1 MKEQKDSLQNRL
13 LEFFGEEDYKPL
25 TVGEIEDVFGFEDA
39 DEFKELVKTLV
50 RMEGDGLVVRSRS
63 NRYGL
68 PERMNLLRGKFIGHA
83 KGFGFVTPDIEGM
96 DDVFIPPHEVNGAI
110 NGDIVLIRVL
120 KESFG
125 DRREGTVTK
134 VVERGQTSFVGTF
147 QANRGFGFVV
157 LDDKKLPMDIFI
169 AKGDT
174 LGAVDGHKVVVEVA
188 TWPEDLKSATGYITK
203 ILGHKNDPG
212 VDILSILYKH
222 DIPPEFPD
230 EVIAAAQRVPDEIT
244 EADIEGRRDLRHE
257 TIVTIDGADAKDLD
271 DAVTVTKN
279 GDGTYKLGV
288 HIADVSYYVTQGSV
302 IDIEAY
308 DRATSVYLTDRVI
321 PMIPHR
327 LSNGICSLN
336 PQVDRLTLS
345 CEMIIDANG
354 NVISHEI
361 FQSVI
366 KTTERMTYKDVYK
379 ILVEQDEELIARYE
393 PLVPMFKNMAELSS
407 ILRHKREM
415 RGAIDFDFKESKV
428 IVNEDGWP
436 VDIELRERTV
446 AEKLIEDFMLAANET
461 VAEHFHWMNVPF
473 LYRIHEDPKP
483 EKLQRFFE
491 FVTNFGI
498 LIKGTGN
505 TVHPKALQDVLKAIE
520 GMPEEPVIS
529 TMLLRSMQQAKYYP
543 ESLGHFG
550 LSTDFYTH
558 FTSPIRR
565 YPDLIVHRLIRT
577 YLINKDTSRETIAQW
592 SMAMDEIADHTSE
605 RERRAVDAERDTD
618 SLKKAQ
624 YMSDKIGEEFEG
636 IVSSITNFGIFV
648 ELPNTIEGL
657 VHISNMTD
665 DYYHFDDRQMIMIGE
680 RTNRQFRIGDEVMV
694 RVANVIIEESSID
707 FEIVGMVTSYGRTRK
722 AAPTV
727 IHARKNYSDNKGGS
741 SSRRGSRNED
751 DRGGRGGRRG
761 GRNEEERSSRDS
773 RRGGRNE
780 EERNSRGN
788 RRGGG
793 NDEERGKRGERRESD
808 RDPRGS
814 RKDSSSPGPK
824 KRVKQKQKFYEGIAK
839 KNKKKKSKR
848 K

>member
-1 MKEQKDSLQNRL
+1 MINNKDPLQSRL
-13 LEFFGEEDYKPL
+13 LDFFGEEEYNPL
-25 TVGEIEDVFGFEDA
+25 TVGEIEEEFGFEDA
-39 DEFKELVKTLV
+39 DEFKELVKILV
-50 RMEGDGLVVRSRS
+50 RMEGQGLVVRSRS

-83 KGFGFVTPDIEGM
+83 KGFGFVTPDVEGM

-110 NGDIVLIRVL
+110 NGDTVLIRVL

-125 DRREGTVTK
+125 DRREGTITK
-134 VVERGQTSFVGTF
+134 VVERGQTKFVGTF

-174 LGAVDGHKVVVEVA
+174 LGAVDGHKVVVEIA

-222 DIPPEFPD
+222 DIPPEFPS
-230 EVIAAAQRVPDEIT
+230 EVISAAQQVPDEIT
-244 EADIEGRRDLRHE
+244 EADLKDRRDLRHE

-279 GDGTYKLGV
+279 VDGTYKLGV

-302 IDIEAY
+302 LDIEAY

-345 CEMIIDANG
+345 CEMIIDENG

-366 KTTERMTYKDVYK
+366 KTTERMTYRDVYK
-379 ILVEQDEELIARYE
+379 ILEEQDEELIERYKA
-393 PLVPMFKNMAELSS
+393 LVPMFKDMAELSN
-407 ILRHKREM
+407 ILRNKRTL

-446 AEKLIEDFMLAANET
+446 AEKLIEDFMLVANET

-473 LYRIHEDPKP
+473 IYRIHEDPKP

-505 TVHPKALQDVLKAIE
+505 TIHPKALQDVLKAIE

-543 ESLGHFG
+543 ESIGHFG

-577 YLINKDTSRETIAQW
+577 YLVNKDTSQETITQW

-618 SLKKAQ
+618 ALKKAQ

-636 IVSSITNFGIFV
+636 IVSSVTNFGMFI

-665 DYYHFDDRQMIMIGE
+665 DYYRFDDRQMIMIGE
-680 RTNRQFRIGDEVMV
+680 RTNRQFRIGDEVKV

-722 AAPTV
+722 DTPKV
-727 IHARKNYSDNKGGS
+727 IHTRKNYSDSK
-741 SSRRGSRNED
+741 
-751 DRGGRGGRRG
+751 GGRGNRTERARDGRGRRTDDEK
-761 GRNEEERSSRDS
+761 GRSDTS
-773 RRGGRNE
+773 
-780 EERNSRGN
+780 
-788 RRGGG
+788 
-793 NDEERGKRGERRESD
+793 KRGERRESD
-808 RDPRGS
+808 RDPRGR
-814 RKDSSSPGPK
+814 RKDGSSPGAK
-824 KRVKQKQKFYEGIAK
+824 KGVKQKQKFYEGIAK
-839 KNKKKKSKR
+839 KGKKKKSKR

>member
-1 MKEQKDSLQNRL
+1 MTNNKDSLQSRL
-13 LEFFGEEDYKPL
+13 LDFFGEEAYSPL
-25 TVGEIEDVFGFEDA
+25 TVGEIEEEFGFEDA
-39 DEFKELVKTLV
+39 EEFKELVKTLV
-50 RMEGDGLVVRSRS
+50 RMEGQGLVVRSRS

-83 KGFGFVTPDIEGM
+83 KGFGFVSPDVEGM

-110 NGDIVLIRVL
+110 NGDTVLIRVL

-134 VVERGQTSFVGTF
+134 VVERGQTKFVGTF

-174 LGAVDGHKVVVEVA
+174 LGAVDGHKVVVEIA

-222 DIPPEFPD
+222 DIPPEFPS
-230 EVIAAAQRVPDEIT
+230 EVISAAQQVPDEIS
-244 EADIEGRRDLRHE
+244 EADLKDRRDLRHE

-302 IDIEAY
+302 LDIEAY

-345 CEMIIDANG
+345 CEMIIDADG
-354 NVISHEI
+354 NVVSHDI

-379 ILVEQDEELIARYE
+379 ILEEQDEELIERYK
-393 PLVPMFKNMAELSS
+393 PLVPMFKDMAELSA
-407 ILRHKREM
+407 ILRNKRTL

-428 IVNEDGWP
+428 IVDESGWP

-446 AEKLIEDFMLAANET
+446 AEKLIEDFMLVANET

-473 LYRIHEDPKP
+473 IYRIHEDPKP

-505 TVHPKALQDVLKAIE
+505 TIHPKALQEVLKAIE

-543 ESLGHFG
+543 ESIGHFG

-577 YLINKDTSRETIAQW
+577 YLINKDTSKETIAQW

-618 SLKKAQ
+618 ALKKAQ

-636 IVSSITNFGIFV
+636 IVSSVTNFGMFV

-665 DYYHFDDRQMIMIGE
+665 DYYRFDDRQMMMIGE
-680 RTNRQFRIGDEVMV
+680 RTNRQFRIGDEVKV
-694 RVANVIIEESSID
+694 RVANVILEESSID

-722 AAPTV
+722 ATPKV
-727 IHARKNYSDNKGGS
+727 IHTRKNYSDSKSGRTR
-741 SSRRGSRNED
+741 SRRVD
-751 DRGGRGGRRG
+751 
-761 GRNEEERSSRDS
+761 
-773 RRGGRNE
+773 
-780 EERNSRGN
+780 
-788 RRGGG
+788 
-793 NDEERGKRGERRESD
+793 ERGDAPKRGERRASD
-808 RDPRGS
+808 RDPRGP
-814 RKDSSSPGPK
+814 RKDSSSPGPTK
-824 KRVKQKQKFYEGIAK
+824 GVKQKQKFYESVAK
-839 KNKKKKSKR
+839 KGKKKKSKR

>member
-1 MKEQKDSLQNRL
+1 MKDQKDTLQSRL
-13 LEFFGEEDYKPL
+13 LDFFSKDDYKPL
-25 TVGEIEDVFGFEDA
+25 TVGEIEDEFGFEDA
-39 DEFKELVKTLV
+39 EEFKELVKTLV
-50 RMEGDGLVVRSRS
+50 RMEGQGLVVRSRS

-83 KGFGFVTPDIEGM
+83 KGFGFVTPDVEGM
-96 DDVFIPPHEVNGAI
+96 DDVFIPPHEINGAI

-174 LGAVDGHKVVVEVA
+174 LGAVEGHKVVVEVA

-244 EADIEGRRDLRHE
+244 EADLVGRRDLRHE

-279 GDGTYKLGV
+279 VDGTYKLGV

-354 NVISHEI
+354 NVVAHEI

-379 ILVEQDEELIARYE
+379 ILEEQDEALIERYE
-393 PLVPMFKNMAELSS
+393 PLVPMFKNMAELSG
-407 ILRHKREM
+407 ILRRKREM

-428 IVNEDGWP
+428 IVNEEGWP

-565 YPDLIVHRLIRT
+565 YPDLVVHRLIRT

-618 SLKKAQ
+618 ALKKAQ

-665 DYYHFDDRQMIMIGE
+665 DYYRFDDRQMIMIGE
-680 RTNRQFRIGDEVMV
+680 RTNRQFRIGDEVTV

-727 IHARKNYSDNKGGS
+727 IHARKNYSDNKGGR
-741 SSRRGSRNED
+741 SRRSTRNDEEK
-751 DRGGRGGRRG
+751 GGRG
-761 GRNEEERSSRDS
+761 
-773 RRGGRNE
+773 
-780 EERNSRGN
+780 GN
-788 RRGGG
+788 RRGGRQE
-793 NDEERGKRGERRESD
+793 DDRGTHSSSKQGERRESD
-808 RDPRGS
+808 RDPRGR
-814 RKDSSSPGPK
+814 RKDDSSPGPK

-839 KNKKKKSKR
+839 KGKKKKTKR

>member
-1 MKEQKDSLQNRL
+1 MKDQNNNSLQSRL
-13 LEFFGEEDYKPL
+13 LDFFGEEDYKPL
-25 TVGEIEDVFGFEDA
+25 TVGEIEDVFGFKDA

-50 RMEGDGLVVRSRS
+50 RMEGQGLVVRSRS
-63 NRYGL
+63 NRYGS

-83 KGFGFVTPDIEGM
+83 KGFGFVAPDIEGM

-169 AKGDT
+169 AKDDT

-222 DIPPEFPD
+222 DIPPEFPE
-230 EVIAAAQRVPDEIT
+230 EVVAAAQSVPDEIT
-244 EADIEGRRDLRHE
+244 AADLEGRRDLRHE

-279 GDGTYKLGV
+279 VDGTYKLGV

-336 PQVDRLTLS
+336 PQVDRLVLS

-366 KTTERMTYKDVYK
+366 KTTERMTYRDVYK
-379 ILVEQDEELIARYE
+379 ILEEQDAELIARYE
-393 PLVPMFKNMAELSS
+393 PLVPMFKHMAELSN
-407 ILRHKREM
+407 ILRTKREM

-428 IVNEDGWP
+428 IVDEDGWP

-577 YLINKDTSRETIAQW
+577 YLLNKDTSRETVAQW

-618 SLKKAQ
+618 ALKKAQ

-657 VHISNMTD
+657 IHISNMTD
-665 DYYHFDDRQMIMIGE
+665 DYYRFDDRQMIMIGE
-680 RTNRQFRIGDEVMV
+680 RTNRQFRIGDEVTV

-727 IHARKNYSDNKGGS
+727 IHARKNYNENKGDR
-741 SSRRGSRNED
+741 SSRGNRRGARNEEE
-751 DRGGRGGRRG
+751 RGGRSSRS
-761 GRNEEERSSRDS
+761 GRNEEERGGRGS
-773 RRGGRNE
+773 RRGRDE
-780 EERNSRGN
+780 EG
-788 RRGGG
+788 RGGQ
-793 NDEERGKRGERRESD
+793 GERREND
-808 RDPRGS
+808 RDPRGR
-814 RKDSSSPGPK
+814 RKDGSSPGPK
-824 KRVKQKQKFYEGIAK
+824 KGVKQKQKFYEGVAK
-839 KNKKKKSKR
+839 KNKKKKTKR

>member
-1 MKEQKDSLQNRL
+1 MKDQKDSLQNRL

-50 RMEGDGLVVRSRS
+50 RMEGEGLVVRSRS

-379 ILVEQDEELIARYE
+379 ILVEQDEELITRYE

-529 TMLLRSMQQAKYYP
+529 TILLRSMQQAKYYP

-741 SSRRGSRNED
+741 SSRRGGRNED

-761 GRNEEERSSRDS
+761 GRSEEERSSRGS

-780 EERNSRGN
+780 EERNSRDN
-788 RRGGG
+788 SRGGR
-793 NDEERGKRGERRESD
+793 NKEERGKRGERRESD
-808 RDPRGS
+808 RDPRGG
-814 RKDSSSPGPK
+814 RKDGSSPGPK

>member
-1 MKEQKDSLQNRL
+1 MKDQKDTLQSRL
-13 LEFFGEEDYKPL
+13 LDFFSKDDYKPL
-25 TVGEIEDVFGFEDA
+25 TVGEIEDEFGFEDA
-39 DEFKELVKTLV
+39 EEFKELVKTLV
-50 RMEGDGLVVRSRS
+50 RMEGQGLVVRSRS

-83 KGFGFVTPDIEGM
+83 KGFGFVTPDVEGM
-96 DDVFIPPHEVNGAI
+96 DDVFIPPHEINGAI

-244 EADIEGRRDLRHE
+244 KADLVGRRDLRHE

-279 GDGTYKLGV
+279 VDGTYKLGV

-354 NVISHEI
+354 NVVAHEI

-379 ILVEQDEELIARYE
+379 ILEEQDEALIERYE
-393 PLVPMFKNMAELSS
+393 PLVPMFKNMAELSG
-407 ILRHKREM
+407 ILRRKREM

-428 IVNEDGWP
+428 IVNEEGWP

-565 YPDLIVHRLIRT
+565 YPDLVVHRLIRT

-618 SLKKAQ
+618 ALKKAQ

-665 DYYHFDDRQMIMIGE
+665 DYYRFDDRQMIMIGE
-680 RTNRQFRIGDEVMV
+680 RTNRQFRIGDEVTV

-727 IHARKNYSDNKGGS
+727 IHARKNYSDNKGGR
-741 SSRRGSRNED
+741 SRRSTRSDEEK
-751 DRGGRGGRRG
+751 GGRG
-761 GRNEEERSSRDS
+761 
-773 RRGGRNE
+773 
-780 EERNSRGN
+780 GN
-788 RRGGG
+788 RRGGRQE
-793 NDEERGKRGERRESD
+793 DDRGTRSSSKQGERRESD
-808 RDPRGS
+808 RDPRGR
-814 RKDSSSPGPK
+814 RKDDSSPGPK

-839 KNKKKKSKR
+839 KGKKKKSKR

>member
-1 MKEQKDSLQNRL
+1 MKDQKDTLQSRL
-13 LEFFGEEDYKPL
+13 LDFFSKDDYKPL
-25 TVGEIEDVFGFEDA
+25 TVGEIEDEFGFEDA
-39 DEFKELVKTLV
+39 EEFKELVKTLV
-50 RMEGDGLVVRSRS
+50 RMEGQGLVVRSRS

-83 KGFGFVTPDIEGM
+83 KGFGFVTPDVEGM
-96 DDVFIPPHEVNGAI
+96 DDVFIPPHEINGAI

-244 EADIEGRRDLRHE
+244 EADLVGRRDLRHE

-279 GDGTYKLGV
+279 VDGTYKLGV

-354 NVISHEI
+354 NVVAHEI

-379 ILVEQDEELIARYE
+379 ILEEQDEALIERYE
-393 PLVPMFKNMAELSS
+393 PLVPMFKNMAELSG
-407 ILRHKREM
+407 ILRRKREM

-428 IVNEDGWP
+428 IVNEEGWP

-565 YPDLIVHRLIRT
+565 YPDLVVHRLIRT

-618 SLKKAQ
+618 ALKKAQ

-665 DYYHFDDRQMIMIGE
+665 DYYRFDDRQMIMIGE
-680 RTNRQFRIGDEVMV
+680 RTNRQFRIGDELTV

-727 IHARKNYSDNKGGS
+727 IHARKNYSDNKGGR
-741 SSRRGSRNED
+741 SRRSTRNDEEK
-751 DRGGRGGRRG
+751 GGRG
-761 GRNEEERSSRDS
+761 
-773 RRGGRNE
+773 
-780 EERNSRGN
+780 GN
-788 RRGGG
+788 RRGGRQE
-793 NDEERGKRGERRESD
+793 DDRGTRSSSKQGERRESD
-808 RDPRGS
+808 RDPRGR
-814 RKDSSSPGPK
+814 RKDDSSPGPK

-839 KNKKKKSKR
+839 KGKKKKTKR